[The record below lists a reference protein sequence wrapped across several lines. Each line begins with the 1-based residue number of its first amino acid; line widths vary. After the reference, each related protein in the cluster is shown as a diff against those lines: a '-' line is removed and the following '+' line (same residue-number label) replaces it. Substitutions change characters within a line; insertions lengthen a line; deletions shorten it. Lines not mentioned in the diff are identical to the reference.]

1 MPYSEAANA
10 KAKVDLANA
19 LAALDN
25 HLSSRTY
32 LVGNAVT
39 LADIVIVSTLV
50 YPFKFVCDPAYRS
63 KYVNVM
69 RWFDTCVN
77 QPQFEAVIGKVVLA
91 TVEHGVNAGAAL
103 PAPAPA
109 AKKDAAGKGDKKE
122 KPAWDGVKKE
132 KAPKAP
138 KEPKPPAPPA
148 KPKEEKKPKNDEEE
162 EDEAPKEKKDDHL
175 FKLMDTS
182 NPTPFVMD
190 AWKRC
195 YSNCGG
201 DYPGALKTFWETFDA
216 AGWSIWRGDYQ
227 YNDELK
233 VLFMTSNL
241 IGGFIQRTDE
251 IRKWLFGTMSI
262 RGDESKP
269 AFKISC
275 YYLIRGQDIQPLI
288 ACNDDAS
295 CYNWTKID
303 HTSEADR
310 AAVLKHWSVDIDEEL
325 EGEKCLDAR
334 CYK

>member
-1 MPYSEAANA
+1 M
-10 KAKVDLANA
+10 
-19 LAALDN
+19 
-25 HLSSRTY
+25 
-32 LVGNAVT
+32 
-39 LADIVIVSTLV
+39 
-50 YPFKFVCDPAYRS
+50 
-63 KYVNVM
+63 
-69 RWFDTCVN
+69 
-77 QPQFEAVIGKVVLA
+77 IGKVILA
-91 TVEHGVNAGAAL
+91 TVEHNVNSASAL
-103 PAPAPA
+103 PAAPA
-109 AKKDAAGKGDKKE
+109 AKPAASAAAKDAKKE

-148 KPKEEKKPKNDEEE
+148 KPKEEKKPKKEEEEEE
-162 EDEAPKEKKDDHL
+162 EDTPKEKKEDHP
-175 FKLMDTS
+175 FKLLDAS
-182 NPTPFVMD
+182 SPTPFVMD

-201 DYPGALKTFWETFDA
+201 DYAGALKTFWETFDA
-216 AGWSIWRGDYQ
+216 NGWSIWRGDYL
-227 YNDELK
+227 YNEELR

-262 RGDESKP
+262 RGDEAVP

-275 YYLIRGQDIQPLI
+275 YYLIRGQEIQPLI

-295 CYNWTKID
+295 CYKWTRID